1 MTYKY
6 LLEIGV
12 EEIPARFMEQTIS
25 QLRERFEN
33 LFKDERVD
41 FEDIKVYG
49 TPRRLVAIIYGLNE
63 KQEDLHELVKGPAK
77 RIAYDKDGNPTKA
90 LIGFSK
96 GQGVSPE
103 DVIIKEYNGEDYVY
117 VNKIVE
123 GKNIREVLKDK
134 VPTLIK
140 SINFPKSMRWGG
152 KSFRFA
158 RPIRWI
164 VSILENEIIEFDL
177 DGILVSNRTKGHR
190 FLGKKDIEISNVDE
204 YIDKLRENYVIVDQ
218 EERKNLIK
226 HGCDRLVKSKGG
238 NILED
243 SELLEELT
251 YIVEYPTPL
260 LGRIKEEYLKLPME
274 VITTPMKEHQRYY
287 PVVDDKGRL
296 MSYFVAVRNGNEEY
310 LDIVTKGNEKVLEA
324 RLEDAKFF
332 YNEDIKRPLEDYVEE
347 LKNIVFQDKLGTMYE
362 KTTRLV
368 ELVERISEYL
378 EVGEETKKD
387 VKRAAYLSKADLVT
401 KMVYEFTELQGI
413 MGREYG
419 KISGENEIV
428 SLAIYEH
435 YLPRFANDELP
446 TTTAGAIL
454 SIADK
459 IDTIAGCFA
468 IGIQPTGSQD
478 PYGLRR
484 QSLGIINIILDK
496 NLHISLGEF
505 IDYALSIYKD
515 SKGLEFDK
523 EKVKEEILDFFKIRI
538 KNLFIEMGIRYD
550 VVDAVISTGLDN
562 ITELYIRAEELN
574 KWINKEE
581 LGEIIAAFNRVTKLA
596 KKASSDIVNEE
607 LLTEDK
613 ERDLYRVYISI
624 KDKVDE
630 YLREREYDRALDTLI
645 DLKEPIDN
653 FFDNVM
659 VMVEDEDMK
668 NNRLG
673 LIKKISDMMLSI
685 CDLSKIVIK

>member
-25 QLRERFEN
+25 QIKEKFEN
-33 LFKDERVD
+33 LFKDERID
-41 FEDIKVYG
+41 FHDIKVYG
-49 TPRRLVAIIYGLNE
+49 TPRRLVAIIYGLSE

-77 RIAYDKDGNPTKA
+77 KIAYDKDGNPTKA

-96 GQGVSPE
+96 GQGVNPE

-117 VNKIVE
+117 VNKVVE

-134 VPTLIK
+134 VPALIK

-164 VSILENEIIEFDL
+164 VSILENEIIGFEL

-190 FLGKKDIEISNVDE
+190 FLGKKDIEINNVDE

-218 EERKNLIK
+218 QERKNLIK

-243 SELLEELT
+243 LELLEELT

-296 MSYFVAVRNGNEEY
+296 MPYFVAVRNGNEEY
-310 LDIVTKGNEKVLEA
+310 LDVVTKGNEKVLEA

-332 YNEDIKRPLEDYVEE
+332 YNEDIKKPLEDYVEG

-362 KTTRLV
+362 KTIRLV
-368 ELVERISEYL
+368 ELAEKISEYL

-419 KISGENEIV
+419 KMSGENEIV

-435 YLPRFANDELP
+435 YLPRFASDELP

-484 QSLGIINIILDK
+484 QALGIINIILDK

-505 IDYALSIYKD
+505 IDYALSIYKN
-515 SKGLEFDK
+515 SKGLEFNK
-523 EKVKEEILDFFKIRI
+523 EKVREEILDFFKIRI
-538 KNLFIEMGIRYD
+538 KNLFIEKGIRYD

-562 ITELYIRAEELN
+562 ITELYVRAEEFN
-574 KWINKEE
+574 KWIDKEE
-581 LGEIIAAFNRVTKLA
+581 LGEIIAAFNRVAKLA
-596 KKASSDIVNEE
+596 KKASSDIVNED
-607 LLTEDK
+607 LLIEDK
-613 ERDLYRVYISI
+613 ERDLYRIYINT

-630 YLREREYDRALDTLI
+630 YLRKREYDKALDTLI

-659 VMVEDEDMK
+659 VMVEYEDIK

-673 LIKKISDMMLSI
+673 LIKRISDMMFSI
-685 CDLSKIVIK
+685 CDLSKIVMK